1 MPEHGF
7 DPDQILRVL
16 SEQGV
21 EFVLIGGYAAALHG
35 SNHLTFDIDIT
46 PSRAPSNLDRLSS
59 ALHELGA
66 RVRVEGIDGGLAFEH
81 DGPSLARVDVWNL
94 VTDAGDLDL
103 SFEPSGTEGWP
114 DLHRRALKVDLVG
127 GITEV
132 ASLADIVRSKEA
144 ANRPK
149 DQLALPALRRL
160 LRLSRP
166 SDSS

>member
-114 DLHRRALKVDLVG
+114 DCRRRAPPRRSGVQTD
-127 GITEV
+127 TEGARAT
-132 ASLADIVRSKEA
+132 ASAVSH
-144 ANRPK
+144 
-149 DQLALPALRRL
+149 
-160 LRLSRP
+160 SRP
-166 SDSS
+166 TWSEPSSSSSSFSSNDVST